1 MALFFFCCRFA
12 LLDEVLPARYTL
24 LPSFPHRAGF
34 EGIVNFFSGFSIGVP
49 LDLQLLPP
57 LNGLPRLDTTTNAGV
72 TSS

>member
-1 MALFFFCCRFA
+1 MAFVFCCQFA

-24 LPSFPHRAGF
+24 LPSFQRRAGF
-34 EGIVNFFSGFSIGVP
+34 EGVVNFFSGFSTGLP

-72 TSS
+72 AS